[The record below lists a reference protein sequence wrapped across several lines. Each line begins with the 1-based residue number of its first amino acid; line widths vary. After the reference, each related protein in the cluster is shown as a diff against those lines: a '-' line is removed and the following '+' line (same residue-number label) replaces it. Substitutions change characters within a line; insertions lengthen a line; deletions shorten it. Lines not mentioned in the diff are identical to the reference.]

1 MYKIL
6 EKWQFQN
13 ERYNAMKSAVIT
25 GASGFIGKAVCGKL
39 IQNGVKVYAIVRKT
53 QTMPEFLN
61 NKNFIEITGNLQN
74 IVTVFELLKK
84 YDIDVFYHFAW
95 VGTSGSALS
104 DYSMQIEN
112 INYTCET
119 LKLADQLKCKK
130 YIFAG
135 TINELELL
143 PFFSM
148 EDFLPRPA
156 NIYGIS
162 KLACDFMCKTLAS
175 NLDICYNTAIIG
187 SCFGPGDKSWR
198 IHNSFI
204 KGMIEGKAPRLI
216 DGNVLHD
223 WIYIDDVADMF
234 YAIGKKSVDMRTYYI
249 GHRNLRLLKD
259 ILYDVRDLLGSEL
272 KLIFGEIESSFE
284 IDYSLVDLDAVYND
298 TGYECKTDFATA
310 VLKTAEWV
318 KSLI

>member
-1 MYKIL
+1 M
-6 EKWQFQN
+6 
-13 ERYNAMKSAVIT
+13 RNAVVT
-25 GASGFIGKAVCGKL
+25 GANGFIGKAVCERL
-39 IQNGVKVYAIVRKT
+39 LQNNVKVYAIVRKT
-53 QTMPEFLN
+53 KIMKEYIC
-61 NKNFIEITGNLQN
+61 NKNFIEIKGTLQN
-74 IVTVFELLKK
+74 ITAVAELLKNET
-84 YDIDVFYHFAW
+84 IDVFYHFAW
-95 VGTSGSALS
+95 VGTSGSVLADDS
-104 DYSMQIEN
+104 IQIEN
-112 INYTCET
+112 IKYTCET
-119 LKLADQLKCKK
+119 LKLAEQLKCKK

-148 EDFLPRPA
+148 KNFCPRPA

-175 NLDICYNTAIIG
+175 NMKLCYNTAIIG

-204 KGMIEGKAPRLI
+204 KGMLEGKAPKLI

-223 WIYIDDVADMF
+223 WVYIDDVADMF
-234 YAIGKKSVDMRTYYI
+234 FAIGNNSINMRTYYI
-249 GHRNLRLLKD
+249 GHRNLRRLKD
-259 ILYDVRDLLGSEL
+259 ILYDVRDLLNNGLEL
-272 KLIFGEIESSFE
+272 SFGEIESSFE

-298 TGYECKTDFATA
+298 TGYECKTDFAAA

-318 KSLI
+318 KTLL